1 MSISAGELSAILEE
15 RISNYYKDSSVSVD
29 EVGKVLTIGDGIARV
44 YGLNKVQAG
53 EMVEFS
59 CGIRGMA
66 LNLDTDNVG
75 CVIFGDDRE
84 IFEGDIVKRTASIV
98 DIGVGKEYLGRVVD
112 ALGEA
117 IDGKGAIKTAARSRV
132 EVKAPGIMPRR
143 SVHESMLIVLFQLVV
158 VSVN

>member
-15 RISNYYKDSSVSVD
+15 RISNYSKDSSVSVD

-66 LNLDTDNVG
+66 
-75 CVIFGDDRE
+75 
-84 IFEGDIVKRTASIV
+84 
-98 DIGVGKEYLGRVVD
+98 
-112 ALGEA
+112 
-117 IDGKGAIKTAARSRV
+117 
-132 EVKAPGIMPRR
+132 
-143 SVHESMLIVLFQLVV
+143 
-158 VSVN
+158 